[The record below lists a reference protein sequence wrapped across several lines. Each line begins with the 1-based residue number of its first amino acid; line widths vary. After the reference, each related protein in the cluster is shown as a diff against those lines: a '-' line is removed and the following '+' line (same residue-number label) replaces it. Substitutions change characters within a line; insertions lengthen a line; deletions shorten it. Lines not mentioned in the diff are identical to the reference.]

1 MTITRFLAATCS
13 VLALA
18 GCGTSQS
25 PPPAESKPA
34 DVTAASPPA
43 PATEAA
49 PPINDDVS
57 KTPSPVDTA
66 PIETAG
72 VDVVA
77 GPEILSITSVSSPPR
92 PLATA
97 TERLTDQ
104 EIKALLDRIED
115 RRAAFEAA
123 LDDSLKNS
131 TIKSQRGDVNTNEFF
146 DDMQDQ
152 VKRTRERF
160 ASNYSASSEVLSLL
174 QFAARLDAWASRQP
188 AGFRGSK
195 EWGALAAEFRRLSAA
210 YNSALLRPGQVA
222 LGARARRLNDAEL
235 ATAVANVGK
244 NMDAF
249 RSAYDSAL
257 NANTSLT

>member
-25 PPPAESKPA
+25 STPAESKPA
-34 DVTAASPPA
+34 DVTAASPPT

-49 PPINDDVS
+49 TPINEDVS
-57 KTPSPVDTA
+57 KTPSSGDTT

-77 GPEILSITSVSSPPR
+77 GHETLSITSVSSPPR

-104 EIKALLDRIED
+104 EINTLLERIEN

-123 LDDSLKNS
+123 LDDTLKNS
-131 TIKSQRGDVNTNEFF
+131 TIKGERGDVNTNEFF
-146 DDMQDQ
+146 DDLQDQ

-160 ASNYSASSEVLSLL
+160 ASNYSASS
-174 QFAARLDAWASRQP
+174 
-188 AGFRGSK
+188 
-195 EWGALAAEFRRLSAA
+195 
-210 YNSALLRPGQVA
+210 
-222 LGARARRLNDAEL
+222 
-235 ATAVANVGK
+235 
-244 NMDAF
+244 
-249 RSAYDSAL
+249 
-257 NANTSLT
+257 